1 MRQALKRL
9 YRWIGEF
16 RVART
21 PARSRP
27 AVCLC
32 LENLE
37 ERVVMTSLLDAPVA
51 PAQSIAV
58 ATMTLTSPAATATM
72 QDATSVF
79 PASSGLTVSY
89 NDSGTNAAALN
100 AGSVVT
106 VQLSG
111 LTGAMS
117 TSAANQLPEI
127 FKLDDG
133 SSLANQLLLP
143 GGVPSVANPPSA
155 APGQLTTLG
164 SPTSAQALSAPPL
177 ITPSAL
183 SMPPNHA
190 LDLQSP
196 AFRISRTPADASP
209 LQVAFVQTVYGPS
222 GTVAQEG
229 IVSFVPRSTHV
240 NVPLAWGFDQPADP
254 PEIVTLTLRGDGCYR
269 VAQPTATLFLADA
282 TRGCSE
288 SALLEAFRQGQ
299 STEAFNAL
307 FQLHRSA
314 VFQTCI
320 GLLRNLADA
329 EDVTQV
335 VFLMLARQPLRLGM
349 NMAGWL
355 RTVAR
360 HACIGLMRSR
370 SRRVRHE
377 KNAAKAEHVQG
388 DDELID
394 LREELDAAL
403 TQLAPD
409 LGEAVRLRYLEGW
422 SQQQAAERL
431 GCPRGTLSQRASR
444 GIQSLRD
451 ILGSAAD

>member
-1 MRQALKRL
+1 MRQTLQRL
-9 YRWIGEF
+9 HRWIESF
-16 RVART
+16 RVVRT
-21 PARSRP
+21 PARTR
-27 AVCLC
+27 AVVCLGV
-32 LENLE
+32 ESLE
-37 ERVVMTSLLDAPVA
+37 ERVVMASLLDVPPA
-51 PAQSIAV
+51 PAQSVAV
-58 ATMTLTSPAATATM
+58 ATMTLTSPAVTATM

-79 PASSGLTVSY
+79 ALNSGLTVSY
-89 NDSGTNAAALN
+89 NDPGTNAAALN

-117 TSAANQLPEI
+117 APASNQLPDI

-133 SSLANQLLLP
+133 SSVANQLLLP
-143 GGVPSVANPPSA
+143 GGGPSVANPPSA
-155 APGQLTTLG
+155 TPGQLALG
-164 SPTSAQALSAPPL
+164 SPTSAQTLSAPPL

-190 LDLQSP
+190 LDLQSA

-229 IVSFVPRSTHV
+229 IVSFVPRSTYV
-240 NVPLAWGFDQPADP
+240 DVPLVWGLDQTDDP

-269 VAQPTATLFLADA
+269 VAQPTATLFLVDA
-282 TRGCSE
+282 THACSE
-288 SALLEAFRQGQ
+288 TALFEAFRRGQ
-299 STEAFNAL
+299 SPEAFNAL

-314 VFQTCI
+314 VFQTCV

-360 HACIGLMRSR
+360 HACIGLLRSR
-370 SRRVRHE
+370 SRRARHE
-377 KNAAKAEHVQG
+377 KNAAKAEHVHG
-388 DDELID
+388 EDELID
-394 LREELDAAL
+394 LRDELDAAL
-403 TQLAPD
+403 AQLAPD
-409 LGEAVRLRYLEGW
+409 LGDAVRLRYLEGW

-444 GIQSLRD
+444 GVQTLRD
-451 ILGSAAD
+451 ILGSAVE